1 MKNEKIVSKT
11 KISTNPLIKTLLIC
25 AVVLINLEGIDGC
38 GKSTQSKFLMEKF
51 KENNEKTVILKEPT
65 DGKYGKKLWEMLSGK
80 RKATTAE
87 ILDLFVMDRKEHVK
101 EKITPALNEG
111 KIVLMD
117 RYYYSTMAYQ
127 AAAGIDVNRIRKDN
141 EFAPK
146 PDIVLI
152 FDLPADLA
160 MKRVR
165 GHSVADVFEK
175 EEHLEKV
182 REAYL
187 NLKDDPLVRIID
199 STRNPEQIFEEV
211 WKLVSE
217 VKNG

>member
-1 MKNEKIVSKT
+1 
-11 KISTNPLIKTLLIC
+11 
-25 AVVLINLEGIDGC
+25 VLINLEGIDGC
-38 GKSTQSKFLMEKF
+38 GKSTQSKFLMKKF
-51 KENNEKTVILKEPT
+51 EENNEKTIILKEPT
-65 DGKYGKKLWEMLSGK
+65 NGKYGKKLWEMLSGK
-80 RKATTAE
+80 REATTE
-87 ILDLFVMDRKEHVK
+87 QILDLFVMDRKEHVD
-101 EKITPALNEG
+101 EKINPALKEG

-127 AAAGIDVNRIRKDN
+127 AAAGIDINRIRKDN

-160 MKRVR
+160 MKRVK

-187 NLKDDPLVRIID
+187 DLRDDPLVRIID
-199 STRNPEQIFEEV
+199 STRNPEEIFEEV

-217 VKNG
+217 VRNE

>member
-1 MKNEKIVSKT
+1 M
-11 KISTNPLIKTLLIC
+11 
-25 AVVLINLEGIDGC
+25 LINLEGIDGC
-38 GKSTQSKFLMEKF
+38 GKSTQSQFLMDKF
-51 KENNEKTVILKEPT
+51 ENDNEKTILLKEPT
-65 DGKYGKKLWEMLSGK
+65 NGKYGQKLWDMLSGK
-80 RKATTAE
+80 IEATTDE
-87 ILDLFVMDRKEHVK
+87 ILELFILDRRDHVN
-101 EKITPALNEG
+101 EKIKPALDDG

-160 MKRVR
+160 MNRVR

-182 REAYL
+182 RKAYQDL
-187 NLKDDPLVRIID
+187 EDDPLVRIVD
-199 STRNPEQIFEEV
+199 ATRTPEAIFEEV

>member
-1 MKNEKIVSKT
+1 
-11 KISTNPLIKTLLIC
+11 
-25 AVVLINLEGIDGC
+25 VLINLEGIDGC
-38 GKSTQSKFLMEKF
+38 GKSTQSRFLMGEFEK
-51 KENNEKTVILKEPT
+51 NNEKTILLKEPT
-65 DGKYGKKLWEMLSGK
+65 NGKYGRKLWEMLSGK
-80 RKATTAE
+80 IEATTEE
-87 ILDLFVMDRKEHVK
+87 ILELFVMDRKEHVDQ
-101 EKITPALNEG
+101 KINPALNEG

-127 AAAGIDVNRIRKDN
+127 AAAGIDIKRIRKDN

-182 REAYL
+182 RKAYL
-187 NLKDDPLVRIID
+187 NLEDDPLVRIID
-199 STRNPEQIFEEV
+199 ATRTPEEIFDEV

-217 VKNG
+217 VRDG

>member
-1 MKNEKIVSKT
+1 M
-11 KISTNPLIKTLLIC
+11 
-25 AVVLINLEGIDGC
+25 LINLEGIDGC
-38 GKSTQSKFLMEKF
+38 GKSTQSQFLIKEFEK
-51 KENNEKTVILKEPT
+51 NDEKTILLKEPT
-65 DGKYGKKLWEMLSGK
+65 NGKYGKKLWEMLRGK
-80 RKATTAE
+80 REATTEE
-87 ILDLFVMDRKEHVK
+87 ILELFVLDRKEHVN
-101 EKITPALNEG
+101 EKIKPALNEG

-141 EFAPK
+141 EFAPE
-146 PDIVLI
+146 PNIVLI

-182 REAYL
+182 RKAYL
-187 NLKDDPLVRIID
+187 NLEDDPLVRIID
-199 STRNPEQIFEEV
+199 ATRTPKEIFDEV
-211 WKLVSE
+211 WRLVSE
-217 VKNG
+217 VRNG

>member
-1 MKNEKIVSKT
+1 M
-11 KISTNPLIKTLLIC
+11 
-25 AVVLINLEGIDGC
+25 LINLEGIDGC
-38 GKSTQSKFLMEKF
+38 GKSTQSQFLMDKF
-51 KENNEKTVILKEPT
+51 ESDNEKIVLLKEPT
-65 DGKYGKKLWEMLSGK
+65 NGKYGQKLWEMLSGK
-80 RKATTAE
+80 IEATTEE
-87 ILDLFVMDRKEHVK
+87 ILELFVLDRREHVNQ
-101 EKITPALNEG
+101 KIQPALDEG

-160 MKRVR
+160 MKRDR
-165 GHSVADVFEK
+165 SHSVADVFEK
-175 EEHLEKV
+175 EEYLEKV
-182 REAYL
+182 RKAYL
-187 NLKDDPLVRIID
+187 NLEDDSLVRIID
-199 STRNPEQIFEEV
+199 ATRTPEEIFDEV

-217 VKNG
+217 VRNG

>member
-1 MKNEKIVSKT
+1 M
-11 KISTNPLIKTLLIC
+11 
-25 AVVLINLEGIDGC
+25 LINLEGIDGC
-38 GKSTQSKFLMEKF
+38 GKSTQSQLLMDEFEK
-51 KENNEKTVILKEPT
+51 NDEKTILLKEPT
-65 DGKYGKKLWEMLSGK
+65 NGKYGRKLWEMLRGK
-80 RKATTAE
+80 IEATTEE
-87 ILDLFVMDRKEHVK
+87 ILELFVMDRKEHVDQ
-101 EKITPALNEG
+101 KINPALNEG

-127 AAAGIDVNRIRKDN
+127 AAAGIDVKRIRKDN

-182 REAYL
+182 RKAYL
-187 NLKDDPLVRIID
+187 NLEDDPLVRIID
-199 STRNPEQIFEEV
+199 ATRTPEEIFDEV

-217 VKNG
+217 VRNG

>member
-1 MKNEKIVSKT
+1 MIQ
-11 KISTNPLIKTLLIC
+11 
-25 AVVLINLEGIDGC
+25 VLIDLEGIDGC
-38 GKSTQSKFLMEKF
+38 GKSTQSKFLMKKF
-51 KENNEKTVILKEPT
+51 EENNEKTIILKEPT
-65 DGKYGKKLWEMLSGK
+65 SGKYGKKLWEMLSGK
-80 RKATTAE
+80 REATTE
-87 ILDLFVMDRKEHVK
+87 QILDLFVMDRKEHVDD
-101 EKITPALNEG
+101 KINPALKEG

-160 MKRVR
+160 MKRVK

-187 NLKDDPLVRIID
+187 NLRGDPLVRIID
-199 STRNPEQIFEEV
+199 STRTPEEIFKEV

>member
-1 MKNEKIVSKT
+1 M
-11 KISTNPLIKTLLIC
+11 
-25 AVVLINLEGIDGC
+25 LINLEGIDGC
-38 GKSTQSKFLMEKF
+38 GKSTQSQFLIEEF
-51 KENNEKTVILKEPT
+51 KKSNEETILLKEPT
-65 DGKYGKKLWEMLSGK
+65 NGKYGKKLWQMLSGK
-80 RKATTAE
+80 IKASTEE
-87 ILDLFVMDRKEHVK
+87 ILKLFVMDRKEHV
-101 EKITPALNEG
+101 EQKIRPALDEG
-111 KIVLMD
+111 KVVLMD

-182 REAYL
+182 RKAYL
-187 NLKDDPLVRIID
+187 NLKDDPLVRIVD
-199 STRNPEQIFEEV
+199 ATRTPEEIFGDV

>member
-1 MKNEKIVSKT
+1 
-11 KISTNPLIKTLLIC
+11 
-25 AVVLINLEGIDGC
+25 VLINLEGIDGC
-38 GKSTQSKFLMEKF
+38 GKSTQSKFLVKKF
-51 KENNEKTVILKEPT
+51 EENNEKTIILKEPT
-65 DGKYGKKLWEMLSGK
+65 NGKYGKMLWEMLSGK
-80 RKATTAE
+80 RKATTE
-87 ILDLFVMDRKEHVK
+87 QILDLFVMDRKEHVK
-101 EKITPALNEG
+101 NKINPALNEG

-187 NLKDDPLVRIID
+187 NLENDPLVRIID
-199 STRNPEQIFEEV
+199 STRTPEEIFEEV

-217 VKNG
+217 VKNE

>member
-1 MKNEKIVSKT
+1 M
-11 KISTNPLIKTLLIC
+11 
-25 AVVLINLEGIDGC
+25 LINLEGIDGC

-51 KENNEKTVILKEPT
+51 EENKEKTIILKEPT
-65 DGKYGKKLWEMLSGK
+65 NGKYGKKLWEMLSGK
-80 RKATTAE
+80 REATTE
-87 ILDLFVMDRKEHVK
+87 QILDLFVMDRKEHVND
-101 EKITPALNEG
+101 KINPALKKG

-152 FDLPADLA
+152 FDLPVDLA
-160 MKRVR
+160 MKRVI

-199 STRNPEQIFEEV
+199 STRTPEEIFEEV
-211 WKLVSE
+211 WELVSE
-217 VKNG
+217 VRNG

>member
-1 MKNEKIVSKT
+1 M
-11 KISTNPLIKTLLIC
+11 
-25 AVVLINLEGIDGC
+25 LINLEGIDGC

-51 KENNEKTVILKEPT
+51 EENNEKTIILKEPT
-65 DGKYGKKLWEMLSGK
+65 NGKYGKKLWEMLSGK
-80 RKATTAE
+80 REATTE
-87 ILDLFVMDRKEHVK
+87 QILDLFVMDRKEHVND
-101 EKITPALNEG
+101 KINPALKKG

-152 FDLPADLA
+152 FDLPVHLA
-160 MKRVR
+160 MKRVI

-199 STRNPEQIFEEV
+199 STRTPEEIFEEV
-211 WKLVSE
+211 WELVSE

>member
-1 MKNEKIVSKT
+1 M
-11 KISTNPLIKTLLIC
+11 
-25 AVVLINLEGIDGC
+25 LINLEGIDGC
-38 GKSTQSKFLMEKF
+38 GKSTQSQLLMDEFEK
-51 KENNEKTVILKEPT
+51 NDEKTILLKEPT
-65 DGKYGKKLWEMLSGK
+65 NGKYGRKLWEMLSGK
-80 RKATTAE
+80 IEATTEE
-87 ILDLFVMDRKEHVK
+87 ILELFVMDRKEHVDQ
-101 EKITPALNEG
+101 KINPALNEG

-127 AAAGIDVNRIRKDN
+127 AAAGIDVKRIRKDN

-146 PDIVLI
+146 PEIVLI

-182 REAYL
+182 RKAYL
-187 NLKDDPLVRIID
+187 HLEDDPLVRIID
-199 STRNPEQIFEEV
+199 ATRTPEEIFDEV

-217 VKNG
+217 VRNG

>member
-1 MKNEKIVSKT
+1 MDEFEKN
-11 KISTNPLIKTLLIC
+11 
-25 AVVLINLEGIDGC
+25 D
-38 GKSTQSKFLMEKF
+38 
-51 KENNEKTVILKEPT
+51 EKTILLKEPT
-65 DGKYGKKLWEMLSGK
+65 NGKYGRKLWEMLSGK
-80 RKATTAE
+80 IEATTEE
-87 ILDLFVMDRKEHVK
+87 ILELFVMDRKEHVDQ
-101 EKITPALNEG
+101 KINPALNEG

-127 AAAGIDVNRIRKDN
+127 AAAGIDVKRIRKDN
-141 EFAPK
+141 KFAPK

-182 REAYL
+182 RKAYL
-187 NLKDDPLVRIID
+187 NLEDDPLVRIID
-199 STRNPEQIFEEV
+199 ATRTPEEIFDEV

-217 VKNG
+217 VRNG

>member
-1 MKNEKIVSKT
+1 M
-11 KISTNPLIKTLLIC
+11 
-25 AVVLINLEGIDGC
+25 LINLEGIDGC
-38 GKSTQSKFLMEKF
+38 GKSTQSQLLMDEFEK
-51 KENNEKTVILKEPT
+51 NDEKTILLKEPT
-65 DGKYGKKLWEMLSGK
+65 NGKYGRKLWEMLSGK
-80 RKATTAE
+80 IEATTEE
-87 ILDLFVMDRKEHVK
+87 ILELFVRDRKEHVDQ
-101 EKITPALNEG
+101 KINPALNEG

-127 AAAGIDVNRIRKDN
+127 AAAGIDVKRIRKDN

-146 PDIVLI
+146 PDIVLV

-182 REAYL
+182 RKAYL
-187 NLKDDPLVRIID
+187 NLEDDPLVRIID
-199 STRNPEQIFEEV
+199 ATRTPEEIFDEV

-217 VKNG
+217 VRNG

>member
-1 MKNEKIVSKT
+1 M
-11 KISTNPLIKTLLIC
+11 
-25 AVVLINLEGIDGC
+25 LINLEGIDGC
-38 GKSTQSKFLMEKF
+38 GKSTQSQFLMDEFEK
-51 KENNEKTVILKEPT
+51 NNEKTILLKEPT
-65 DGKYGKKLWEMLSGK
+65 NGKYGQKLWEMLSGK
-80 RKATTAE
+80 IEATTEE
-87 ILDLFVMDRKEHVK
+87 ILELFVMDRKEHV
-101 EKITPALNEG
+101 EQKINPALNEG

-127 AAAGIDVNRIRKDN
+127 AAAGIDIKRIRKDN

-146 PDIVLI
+146 PDIVLV

-182 REAYL
+182 RKAYL
-187 NLKDDPLVRIID
+187 NLEDDSLVRIID
-199 STRNPEQIFEEV
+199 ATRTPEEIFDEV

-217 VKNG
+217 VRNG

>member
-1 MKNEKIVSKT
+1 M
-11 KISTNPLIKTLLIC
+11 
-25 AVVLINLEGIDGC
+25 LINLEGIDGC
-38 GKSTQSKFLMEKF
+38 GKSTQSQFLMGEFEK
-51 KENNEKTVILKEPT
+51 NNEKTILLKEPT
-65 DGKYGKKLWEMLSGK
+65 NGKYGRKLWEMLSGK
-80 RKATTAE
+80 IEATTEE
-87 ILDLFVMDRKEHVK
+87 ILELFVMDRKEHVDQ
-101 EKITPALNEG
+101 KINPALNEG

-127 AAAGIDVNRIRKDN
+127 AAAGIDVKRIRKDN

-146 PDIVLI
+146 PDIVLV

-160 MKRVR
+160 MERVR

-182 REAYL
+182 RKAYL
-187 NLKDDPLVRIID
+187 NLEDDPLVRIID
-199 STRNPEQIFEEV
+199 AVRTPEEIFDEV

-217 VKNG
+217 VRNG

>member
-1 MKNEKIVSKT
+1 M
-11 KISTNPLIKTLLIC
+11 
-25 AVVLINLEGIDGC
+25 LINLEGIDGC
-38 GKSTQSKFLMEKF
+38 GKSTQSQFLMDEFEK
-51 KENNEKTVILKEPT
+51 NNEKTILLKEPT
-65 DGKYGKKLWEMLSGK
+65 NGKYGQKLWEMLSGK
-80 RKATTAE
+80 IEATTEE
-87 ILDLFVMDRKEHVK
+87 ILELFVMDRKEHV
-101 EKITPALNEG
+101 EQKINPALNEG

-127 AAAGIDVNRIRKDN
+127 AAAGIDVKRIRKDN

-146 PDIVLI
+146 PDIVLV

-182 REAYL
+182 RKAYL
-187 NLKDDPLVRIID
+187 NLENDPLVRIID
-199 STRNPEQIFEEV
+199 ATRTPEEIFDEV

-217 VKNG
+217 VRNG

>member
-1 MKNEKIVSKT
+1 M
-11 KISTNPLIKTLLIC
+11 LID
-25 AVVLINLEGIDGC
+25 LEGIDGC

-51 KENNEKTVILKEPT
+51 EENNEKSIILKEPT
-65 DGKYGKKLWEMLSGK
+65 SGKYGKKLWEMLSGK
-80 RKATTAE
+80 REAATE
-87 ILDLFVMDRKEHVK
+87 QILDLFVMDRKEHVDD
-101 EKITPALNEG
+101 KINPALKEG

-160 MKRVR
+160 MKRVK

-187 NLKDDPLVRIID
+187 NLREDPIVRIID
-199 STRNPEQIFEEV
+199 STRTPEEIFDEV
-211 WKLVSE
+211 WKLVAE
-217 VKNG
+217 VRNG

>member
-1 MKNEKIVSKT
+1 M
-11 KISTNPLIKTLLIC
+11 
-25 AVVLINLEGIDGC
+25 LINLEGIDGC
-38 GKSTQSKFLMEKF
+38 GKSTQSQFLMDKF
-51 KENNEKTVILKEPT
+51 ESDNEKTILLKEPT
-65 DGKYGKKLWEMLSGK
+65 NGKYGQKLWEMLSGK
-80 RKATTAE
+80 IEATTEE
-87 ILDLFVMDRKEHVK
+87 ILELFVLDRKEHVNQ
-101 EKITPALNEG
+101 KIKPALDEG

-127 AAAGIDVNRIRKDN
+127 AAAGIDINRIRRDN

-182 REAYL
+182 RKAYL
-187 NLKDDPLVRIID
+187 NLEDDSLVRIID
-199 STRNPEQIFEEV
+199 ATRAPDEIFDEV
-211 WKLVSE
+211 WRLVSE
-217 VKNG
+217 VRNG

>member
-1 MKNEKIVSKT
+1 M
-11 KISTNPLIKTLLIC
+11 
-25 AVVLINLEGIDGC
+25 LINLEGIDGC

-51 KENNEKTVILKEPT
+51 EENNEKTIILKEPT
-65 DGKYGKKLWEMLSGK
+65 NGKYGKKLWEMLSGK
-80 RKATTAE
+80 REATTE
-87 ILDLFVMDRKEHVK
+87 QILDLFVMDRKEHVNN
-101 EKITPALNEG
+101 KINPALKKG

-152 FDLPADLA
+152 FDLPVDLA
-160 MKRVR
+160 MKRVI

-199 STRNPEQIFEEV
+199 STRTPEEIFEEV
-211 WKLVSE
+211 WELVSE
-217 VKNG
+217 VRNG

>member
-1 MKNEKIVSKT
+1 M
-11 KISTNPLIKTLLIC
+11 
-25 AVVLINLEGIDGC
+25 LINLEGIDGC
-38 GKSTQSKFLMEKF
+38 GKSTQSQFLMDKF
-51 KENNEKTVILKEPT
+51 ENDNEKTILLKEPT
-65 DGKYGKKLWEMLSGK
+65 NGRYGQKLWDMLSGK
-80 RKATTAE
+80 IEATTDE
-87 ILDLFVMDRKEHVK
+87 ILELFILDRRDHVN
-101 EKITPALNEG
+101 EKIKPALDDG

-182 REAYL
+182 RKAYQDL
-187 NLKDDPLVRIID
+187 EDDPLVRIVD
-199 STRNPEQIFEEV
+199 ATRTPEAIFEEV

>member
-1 MKNEKIVSKT
+1 M
-11 KISTNPLIKTLLIC
+11 
-25 AVVLINLEGIDGC
+25 LINLEGIDGC
-38 GKSTQSKFLMEKF
+38 GKSTQSKFLMKKF
-51 KENNEKTVILKEPT
+51 EENNEKTIILKEPT
-65 DGKYGKKLWEMLSGK
+65 NGKYGKKLWEMLSGK
-80 RKATTAE
+80 REATTE
-87 ILDLFVMDRKEHVK
+87 QILDLFVMDRKEHVND
-101 EKITPALNEG
+101 KINPALKKG

-152 FDLPADLA
+152 FDLPVDLA
-160 MKRVR
+160 MKRVI

-199 STRNPEQIFEEV
+199 STRTPEEIFEEV
-211 WKLVSE
+211 WELVSE
-217 VKNG
+217 VRNG

>member
-1 MKNEKIVSKT
+1 M
-11 KISTNPLIKTLLIC
+11 
-25 AVVLINLEGIDGC
+25 LINLEGIDGC
-38 GKSTQSKFLMEKF
+38 GKSTQSQFFMDKF
-51 KENNEKTVILKEPT
+51 ENDNEKTIMLKEPT
-65 DGKYGKKLWEMLSGK
+65 NGKYGQKLWNMLSGK
-80 RKATTAE
+80 IEATTEE
-87 ILDLFVMDRKEHVK
+87 ILELFVLDRKEHVNQ
-101 EKITPALNEG
+101 KIKPALDQG

-127 AAAGIDVNRIRKDN
+127 SAAGIDVSRIRRDN

-165 GHSVADVFEK
+165 SHSVADVFEK

-182 REAYL
+182 RKAYL
-187 NLKDDPLVRIID
+187 NLENDPLVRIID
-199 STRNPEQIFEEV
+199 ATGTPEEIFGEV
-211 WKLVSE
+211 WRLVSE
-217 VKNG
+217 VRNG